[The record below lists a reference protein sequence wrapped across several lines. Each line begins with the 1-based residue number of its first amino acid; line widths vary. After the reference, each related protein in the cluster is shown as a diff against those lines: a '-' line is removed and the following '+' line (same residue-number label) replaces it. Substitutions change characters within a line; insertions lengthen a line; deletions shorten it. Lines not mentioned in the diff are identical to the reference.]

1 MAVAVVDTNVLI
13 DFRDESSPRH
23 DRAAEIVHA
32 IDHGELPTGR
42 VTNYVVLETLNWLH
56 SRRRHDLA
64 VDTYQRLD
72 RSTGFEVV
80 HAAQKDFA
88 SAVDR
93 FESDE
98 GLAFGDAT
106 IAAYMD
112 RSGVECLYSFD
123 DDFDAVD
130 GVTRLSTADN
140 PYESP

>member
-13 DFRDESSPRH
+13 DFRDESSPRY
-23 DRAAEIVHA
+23 DRATEIVHA
-32 IDHGELPTGR
+32 IDRGKLPTGR

-56 SRRRHDLA
+56 SRHRHDLA
-64 VDTYQRLD
+64 IDTYRRLN

-93 FESDE
+93 FENDE

-112 RSGVECLYSFD
+112 RAGIEFLYSFD

-130 GVTRLSTADN
+130 GITRLSTADN
-140 PYESP
+140 PYDNT